1 MYNDYASAGFGY
13 ANFLGQTLDTGSI
26 APVGAVTPSTSPFAV
41 EGPPKP
47 TGNSFG
53 DMVKSFLEGVT
64 NPQILLPGHSASEA
78 SGGIVDTVASTASLL
93 TDLPRLATIFLGGVL
108 IVVGLIGLT
117 KGIGE

>member
-1 MYNDYASAGFGY
+1 MYDQYQTANFGY
-13 ANFLGQTLDTGSI
+13 ANFLGQTLDTESI
-26 APVGAVTPSTSPFAV
+26 APVGAVTPSTVPFSV

-78 SGGIVDTVASTASLL
+78 SGGIVDTALSTASFL
-93 TDLPRLATIFLGGVL
+93 TDLPRVATTFVGAVL

-117 KGIGE
+117 KSIGE